1 MTRRCPPSKPRRPIP
16 PQPTQE
22 PKLMTTP
29 HTVPSVLFVCVK
41 NGGKSQM
48 AAPLMRHH
56 AQATGTR
63 VEVHSA
69 GTHPGASLNHLAAD
83 VIAEVGAAMSHES
96 TTPVHP
102 GVFARL
108 GRVVELR

>member
-16 PQPTQE
+16 PQSTQE
-22 PKLMTTP
+22 PKLMTTT

-41 NGGKSQM
+41 NGVKTQM
-48 AAPLMRHH
+48 AAALMRHH

-69 GTHPGASLNHLAAD
+69 GTHPGASINHLTANVIPDVVAD
-83 VIAEVGAAMSHES
+83 ISLD
-96 TTPVHP
+96 TTKTIP
-102 GVFARL
+102 L
-108 GRVVELR
+108 ELLVRMATVAG